1 MCISEYEKLY
11 SWFKSIGYIL
21 DWIGL
26 DVNGNLIDALLLNT
40 TRIGHGYAAAKNP
53 VALKYIMENDIA
65 LEINPIS
72 NQVSII
78 HIYLARSHA

>member
-1 MCISEYEKLY
+1 M
-11 SWFKSIGYIL
+11 
-21 DWIGL
+21 
-26 DVNGNLIDALLLNT
+26 NGNIVDAMLLNA

-53 VALKYIMENDIA
+53 VVLKYIMENEVA

-78 HIYLARSHA
+78 FTYFSGISLWHSWTIRI